1 MNTHLI
7 VYKLADSHQT
17 YKTLSEKIKNY
28 PNWAKV
34 MPRVL
39 LIKTEKPTKVVRSV
53 LSQLIPG
60 DNVILV
66 INVTNRAWA
75 SYHLDSEIVT
85 WMKENV

>member
-17 YKTLSEKIKNY
+17 YKTLSERIKNY
-28 PNWAKV
+28 PNWAKL
-34 MPRVL
+34 MPRVW
-39 LIKTEKPTKVVRSV
+39 LIKTEKPTKVVRSE

-85 WMKENV
+85 WMKENM